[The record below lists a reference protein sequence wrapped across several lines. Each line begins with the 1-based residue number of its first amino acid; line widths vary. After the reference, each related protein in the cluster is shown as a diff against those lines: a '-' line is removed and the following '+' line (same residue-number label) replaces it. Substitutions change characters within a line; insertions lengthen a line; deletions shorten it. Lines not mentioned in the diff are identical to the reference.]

1 MERVQLL
8 KTVPIFASLPEQEL
22 TYIAGLLHEEH
33 FKKDDYLFFEGDP
46 SHWLYIVKQGKVRMV
61 KYSSN
66 GKDILLEVLFAGE
79 MFGGVAIFDKDTY
92 PASAQAMEPVS
103 VLKLARADF
112 FEFIAKYPT
121 MAVDTVVHLGKRL
134 REAHNMMRSLAVERV
149 EKRIAAILSRL
160 AVKIGEPH
168 EEGIKLDIY
177 LTRQDIADMVGTT
190 VETTIRTMS
199 KFKKDGIL
207 ASAEDGKILIRDM
220 KLLNEF
226 VEDC

>member
-1 MERVQLL
+1 MDRIQLL
-8 KTVPIFASLPEQEL
+8 KTVPIFTSLPTAELTQIASLLQEE
-22 TYIAGLLHEEH
+22 T

-46 SHWLYIVKQGKVRMV
+46 ANWLYIVSQGKVRLV

-66 GKDILLEVLFAGE
+66 GKDILLEVLFIGE

-92 PASAQAMEPVS
+92 PASAQAMEMVT
-103 VLKLARADF
+103 VLKMTKKDF
-112 FEFIAKYPT
+112 FEFIARYPA

-149 EKRIAAILSRL
+149 EKRIAAILTRL
-160 AVKIGEPH
+160 AGKIGEPYDS
-168 EEGIKLDIY
+168 GIKLDIH
-177 LTRQDIADMVGTT
+177 LTRQDIADMVGST

-199 KFKKDGIL
+199 RFKKDGIVT
-207 ASAEDGKILIRDM
+207 STDDGKILIKNID
-220 KLLNEF
+220 KLNEC